1 MPQLFVSKQLAHALL
16 ACTAIGVAAF
26 VLKWCAGG
34 GGFRSVFGVTRG
46 RAIDSSRA
54 IVLAL
59 FSSQLV
65 GVVFSRTI
73 HYQVWIHMSHRS
85 TSAPHTLRCLP
96 ACPAVLQLVLPHAA
110 FLAVAHPVAHRCA
123 HRGVGWHRVRLQRV
137 SVHQRFVGDFAGPH
151 RPA

>member
-73 HYQVWIHMSHRS
+73 HYQVGCMCHTTAPQRPSHV
-85 TSAPHTLRCLP
+85 ALP
-96 ACPAVLQLVLPHAA
+96 ACLPPVLQLVLPHAA
-110 FLAVAHPVAHRCA
+110 FLAVAHPVAHRRA
-123 HRGVGWHRVRLQRV
+123 HRDVGWHRVRLQRV